1 MVPKSWPRRRCDI
14 PRPGAHRNNATG
26 RIAIDEAASENTGTN
41 SCTPSTRALC
51 QACSERNNSSGDRS
65 QESGDR
71 ASLALLPFVRS
82 QESGAPNG
90 VSAREDFRRTRIA
103 FLRGR
108 NSSRMQLPLQ
118 KPFLCLFVIFVTFRL
133 IFIFA
138 TFSRIPE
145 MVLQQWP
152 RPPAP
157 VTYSNVS
164 LLPLLPSVSNLLL
177 FSLYVSSVLLRPEGT
192 R

>member
-1 MVPKSWPRRRCDI
+1 
-14 PRPGAHRNNATG
+14 
-26 RIAIDEAASENTGTN
+26 
-41 SCTPSTRALC
+41 
-51 QACSERNNSSGDRS
+51 
-65 QESGDR
+65 
-71 ASLALLPFVRS
+71 
-82 QESGAPNG
+82 

-118 KPFLCLFVIFVTFRL
+118 KPFLCLFVIFVSFRL